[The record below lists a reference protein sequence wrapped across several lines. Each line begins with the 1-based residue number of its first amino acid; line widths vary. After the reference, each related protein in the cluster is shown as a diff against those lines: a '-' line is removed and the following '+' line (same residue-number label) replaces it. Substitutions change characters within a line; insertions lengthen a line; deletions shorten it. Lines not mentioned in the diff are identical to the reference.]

1 MIESEI
7 KKNESELLNYIQE
20 MKVETSIDNVKFT
33 RETKEVL
40 VKGKEKLLGIPIP
53 DKVKKPTGNI
63 IIDDKSL

>member
-1 MIESEI
+1 
-7 KKNESELLNYIQE
+7 